1 MTNKYVIEHD
11 FAYGWD
17 LLNDEEVD
25 AYDSRAE
32 AQEAINDMIAMTE
45 EAFKKGDMDEAYDPE
60 DYRVKKVRVSL
71 PISSRSYVFE
81 PDRKNDPDYSETDR
95 KVDDLLRKDL
105 KTFDYKGE
113 DIFTDVAIVVANTL
127 HKCGG
132 SWTLEIHP
140 DLTERFEELLDDN
153 ERAFRND

>member
-11 FAYGWD
+11 FSYGWD

-25 AYDSRAE
+25 AYDSRVE

-60 DYRVKKVRVSL
+60 DYRIKKVRVSL
-71 PISSRSYVFE
+71 PISPYYNAH
-81 PDRKNDPDYSETDR
+81 PDRENDPNYSETDR
-95 KVDDLLRKDL
+95 KVDDLLTREL
-105 KTFDYKGE
+105 KIFDYKGE
-113 DIFTDVAIVVANTL
+113 DIFTDVGIVVANSL

-140 DLTERFEELLDDN
+140 DLEDRFKQLLDDN
-153 ERAFRND
+153 ERAFKNE

>member
-17 LLNDEEVD
+17 LLNDQEVD
-25 AYDSRAE
+25 AYDTRAE
-32 AQEAINDMIAMTE
+32 AQDAI
-45 EAFKKGDMDEAYDPE
+45 DELVINLCSYRPE
-60 DYRVKKVRVSL
+60 DYRIKKVRVSL

-81 PDRKNDPDYSETDR
+81 PDRKNDPNYSETDR

-105 KTFDYKGE
+105 ETFDYKGE
-113 DIFTDVAIVVANTL
+113 EIFTDVAIVVANTL
-127 HKCGG
+127 HQCGG

-140 DLTERFEELLDDN
+140 DLEDRFIQLLDDN
-153 ERAFRND
+153 ERAFKND

>member
-1 MTNKYVIEHD
+1 MTNKYVIEHE
-11 FAYGWD
+11 FSYGWD
-17 LLNDEEVD
+17 LLNDQEVD
-25 AYDSRAE
+25 AYDTRAE
-32 AQEAINDMIAMTE
+32 AQDAI
-45 EAFKKGDMDEAYDPE
+45 DEIVINLCSYHPE
-60 DYRVKKVRVSL
+60 DYRIKKVRVSL

-153 ERAFRND
+153 ERAFRNA